1 MTETLRPEP
10 SRTFRWVVL
19 IFISLTMFGN
29 YYVYD
34 CIAPIADLLAKQL
47 GFSESNIGLLQAIY
61 SIPNVFMVVIG
72 GYVVDRIGTRKA
84 IFIFG
89 TLCFIGAGVTTLSAT
104 LSVMATGRLVFGLG
118 SESLIVAVTT
128 AVAKWFRGKELSFAF
143 GINLMISR
151 FGSLLAQQSP
161 SWAGFAY
168 NYWRNPL
175 LISVGFGALCIVG
188 ATVYWILEVYA
199 EKKYQVGPD
208 GATDKVVFSDIKGFG
223 LSYWYIVALCITF
236 YSAIFPFETFAYQ
249 FFMDAHHV
257 TREAGGDLVG
267 MLTLFTMF
275 GTPLF
280 GLFVDRVG
288 KRAMLMMLG
297 SLLLIPVYLMMAYIH
312 SASYVTVYLPSSADG
327 HFAFVAHHL
336 PPILLLTMA
345 MMGIAFSLIPAVM
358 WPSVAYLVEQSKLGT
373 AYGLMTMIQNI
384 GLAGFNLMVGW
395 ANDHSHAGTSN
406 PGGYNL
412 GMWIFS
418 ILGFLGFTF
427 AFLLRRRELGPRGHG
442 LETITT
448 AQGAA

>member
-10 SRTFRWVVL
+10 SRPFRWVVL

-61 SIPNVFMVVIG
+61 SIPNVIMVLIG

-89 TLCFIGAGVTTLSAT
+89 TLCFIGSVVTCLSPA
-104 LSVMATGRLVFGLG
+104 LPVMSSGRLIFGLG
-118 SESLIVAVTT
+118 AESLIVAVTT

-151 FGSLLAQQSP
+151 AGSLLAQQSP

-188 ATVYWILEVYA
+188 AIVYWVLEVYA
-199 EKKYQVGPD
+199 EKKYQVGPA
-208 GATDKVVFSDIKGFG
+208 GATDKVVFSDLKAFG

-275 GTPLF
+275 GTPIF
-280 GLFVDRVG
+280 GLFVDRLG
-288 KRAMLMMLG
+288 KRALLMMLG
-297 SLLLIPVYLMMAYIH
+297 SLLLIPVYLMMAYLR

-336 PPILLLTMA
+336 PPILLLTMG

-395 ANDHSHAGTSN
+395 ANDHSHAGPGN
-406 PGGYNL
+406 PSGYNL

-418 ILGFLGFTF
+418 VLGFLGLTF
-427 AFLLRRRELGPRGHG
+427 AFLLRQRELGPHGHG

-448 AQGAA
+448 AKSAA

>member
-10 SRTFRWVVL
+10 SRAFRWVVL

-118 SESLIVAVTT
+118 AESLIVAVTT

-199 EKKYQVGPD
+199 EKKYQVGPA

-418 ILGFLGFTF
+418 TLGFLGFTF